1 MAEKQ
6 ALDFDKEVLFNFSLI
21 TDKLNE
27 WVNEAILLLPNFLV
41 AIIMFAIFYMIARA
55 AKTLFINKII
65 RQDNPSLGIIIG
77 GLIKWVLL
85 IFGFMFSAT
94 IVLPSLNIGNL
105 VSGLGIGSVAIGFA
119 FKDILQNWLAG
130 LLILLKQPFKI
141 GDVIA
146 VNGHEGIVESIET
159 RSTMIKKFNA
169 ERILIPNSQI
179 YTSAIE
185 VKTAYQF
192 RRSEYEIGIGYSD
205 DIDHASTVIL
215 DALKQTDGVYT
226 DPAPDVATVDLA
238 ASWVTLKVRWWVDSA
253 TASPYTVKAEVL
265 KNIKKT
271 LDKNGIDMPFETH
284 VNLFHNQTEEVDGV
298 RGEQREGWPKA
309 GST

>member
-27 WVNEAILLLPNFLV
+27 WVNGTIQLLPNLLV
-41 AIIMFAIFYMIARA
+41 AIVMFAIFYMMARA
-55 AKTLFINKII
+55 AKTIFINKII
-65 RQDNPSLGIIIG
+65 KQDNPSLGIILG

-85 IFGFMFSAT
+85 IFGFLFSAT
-94 IVLPSLNIGNL
+94 IVLPSLNIGDL

-146 VNGHEGIVESIET
+146 VNGHEGVVESIET

-192 RRSEYEIGIGYSD
+192 RRFEYEIGIGYSD
-205 DIDHASTVIL
+205 DIDHASIVIL
-215 DALKQTDGVYT
+215 DALNQIEGVYS
-226 DPAPDVATVDLA
+226 DPAPDIATVDLA
-238 ASWVTLKVRWWVDSA
+238 ASWVTLRVRWWVDSA
-253 TASPYTVKAEVL
+253 TASPYTVKADVL
-265 KNIKKT
+265 KSIKKT
-271 LDKNGIDMPFETH
+271 LDKNGIDMPFETQ

-298 RGEQREGWPKA
+298 RGEQREGWPK
-309 GST
+309 ST